1 MTTKPS
7 YHYHAWAHAL
17 SGHLTRPLDH
27 GIEVQAGTTL
37 PTTGGHHSSH
47 VENFRF
53 EHIVRFDAAYS
64 EVSGGEKEEEDGLIR
79 TSLAT
84 TVVEGLN
91 ILDVVTADR
100 VVARVTSR
108 HESRRKPKV
117 KSPEYE
123 SEPESHILTLGSR
136 FENLRVAG
144 FPIEVELHHELFLK
158 LDTFEEVMNE
168 FAKNGEFW
176 KMAHHPVAPGQ
187 SPPKLP
193 KKIAAE
199 GVVCCSLVK
208 QLEPAKC
215 PGFVYHG
222 HYGHVL
228 VVPEFG
234 KIHMA
239 EVLCEYG
246 RKTLTMLRVE
256 LGSPHVGHMLAAQS
270 GSNGRPP
277 GGGG

>member
-64 EVSGGEKEEEDGLIR
+64 EVSGGEKEEEGNFIH

-108 HESRRKPKV
+108 HESRRKPNV

-123 SEPESHILTLGSR
+123 SEPESRILILGSR

-144 FPIEVELHHELFLK
+144 FQIGVELHHELFLK

-199 GVVCCSLVK
+199 GVVVARLLSNWNPRSV
-208 QLEPAKC
+208 PALCTMGTTDTFWSC
-215 PGFVYHG
+215 PSSAKSTWRRFSASTGAKH
-222 HYGHVL
+222 
-228 VVPEFG
+228 
-234 KIHMA
+234 
-239 EVLCEYG
+239 
-246 RKTLTMLRVE
+246 
-256 LGSPHVGHMLAAQS
+256 
-270 GSNGRPP
+270 
-277 GGGG
+277 